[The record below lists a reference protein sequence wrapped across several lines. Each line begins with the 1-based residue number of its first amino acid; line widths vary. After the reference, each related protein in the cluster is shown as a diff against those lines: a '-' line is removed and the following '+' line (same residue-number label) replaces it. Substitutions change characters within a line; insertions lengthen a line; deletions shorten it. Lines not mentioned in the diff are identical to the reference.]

1 MWNYQLY
8 ANNKELLKK
17 FGKYSLIAGIIF
29 ALIGIA
35 AIIYPIYASLA
46 TAAFVSWMMVLAG
59 VMAGYFTFVTD
70 KKDWWGWLKAFV
82 LIAVG
87 LLILFYPISG
97 VETVGLLLAIYLL
110 LDGFGSFAL
119 ASLRKPAKG
128 WWLWT
133 LNGILSI
140 ILAIIFLMTWPFV
153 PAEMWLVGIYVGIS
167 LLVDG
172 LVLIFLGAG
181 AEKAAHEENS
191 NENGAT
197 V

>member
-8 ANNKELLKK
+8 ANNKEILKK

-29 ALIGIA
+29 TIIGILAIVYPFYA
-35 AIIYPIYASLA
+35 ALA

-59 VMAGYFTFVTD
+59 VIAGYFTFITD
-70 KKDWWGWLKAFV
+70 PKDWWGWLKAFI
-82 LIAVG
+82 LIAIG

-110 LDGFGSFAL
+110 MDGFSSFAL

-128 WWLWT
+128 WWLWI
-133 LNGILSI
+133 LNGIISI
-140 ILAIIFLMTWPFV
+140 ALAIIFLITWPFV
-153 PAEMWLVGIYVGIS
+153 PTQMWLVGMYVGIS

-172 LVLIFLGAG
+172 LVLVFLGVG
-181 AEKAAHEENS
+181 AEKAAHNEES
-191 NENGAT
+191 
-197 V
+197 

>member
-1 MWNYQLY
+1 
-8 ANNKELLKK
+8 
-17 FGKYSLIAGIIF
+17 
-29 ALIGIA
+29 
-35 AIIYPIYASLA
+35 
-46 TAAFVSWMMVLAG
+46 MM
-59 VMAGYFTFVTD
+59 
-70 KKDWWGWLKAFV
+70 
-82 LIAVG
+82 
-87 LLILFYPISG
+87 ILFYPISG
-97 VETVGLLLAIYLL
+97 VETVDLLVAIYLL

-172 LVLIFLGAG
+172 QVLIFLGAG
-181 AEKAAHEENS
+181 AEKATHDGNS
-191 NENGAT
+191 ESSASA
-197 V
+197 